1 MKFAEL
7 QQEVARLKTAEQ
19 VEIVVAS
26 KYFNEE
32 EIAHLAAQG
41 AVCFGEN
48 KVQDLV
54 RKSEFFAQNELS
66 NSNLTISKIRW
77 HFIGRLQTN
86 KINHLLRL
94 KPVLWQSCEGLEAA
108 LAVEKRLQNLELP
121 YKLPTLLQIAT
132 GGNKQGVTPDLALKI
147 YEEILANCRFVQ
159 LCGVMSVASQRL
171 SQVGERQVA
180 SEFEVTRQVFEK
192 LKPFGAKYCSM
203 GMSED
208 YKLALQ
214 IGANIVRIGSAL
226 KS

>member
-1 MKFAEL
+1 MNFAEL
-7 QQEVARLKTAEQ
+7 QQEVARLKVAEQ

-32 EIAHLAAQG
+32 EIARLALQG

-54 RKSEFFAQNELS
+54 RKSEFFTQNELS
-66 NSNLTISKIRW
+66 NSNLSKIRW

-108 LAVEKRLQNLELP
+108 LEVEKRLQNLELP

-132 GGNKQGVTPDLALKI
+132 GGNKQGVTPDLALKT

-159 LCGVMSVASQRL
+159 PCGVMSVASQRL

-180 SEFEVTRQVFEK
+180 SEFEATQQVFEK
-192 LKPFGAKYCSM
+192 LKSFGAKYCSM

-226 KS
+226 KT